1 MKKTFEFNKVPLSKE
16 ERFHFDVIRA
26 EYQLKKSEFDNYLL
40 QFVCPRVGLNT
51 KNASVVY
58 DLVKG
63 EFTYE
68 EREQPKPENKPSEGG
83 DKPAA

>member
-1 MKKTFEFNKVPLSKE
+1 MKKTFNFKDVPLSKE
-16 ERFHFDVIRA
+16 ERFQFDVISA

-40 QFVCPRVGLNT
+40 QFVCPRVGLGT

-63 EFTYE
+63 EYL
-68 EREQPKPENKPSEGG
+68 
-83 DKPAA
+83 

>member
-1 MKKTFEFNKVPLSKE
+1 MKKTFNFKNVPLSKE
-16 ERFHFDVIRA
+16 ERFQFDVISA